1 MRPEVISA
9 PRILLISL
17 ATLAGSAALTASAPP
32 TSDAASSEPIVKVIL
47 YGGLCA
53 IGRACRFVVRITNTA
68 ISGRGYVPRR
78 LSRTARAKLLRDIA
92 TLDIVTIRKHLFN
105 GTCWQRLGVRAEKRI
120 HSRSPGGAAPSGR
133 WILGAGGRP
142 RLTGFTSSTPP

>member
-17 ATLAGSAALTASAPP
+17 ATLAGCTALTASAPP

-78 LSRTARAKLLRDIA
+78 PSRTARAKLLRDIA
-92 TLDIVTIRKHLFN
+92 TVEIVTLRKHLFN
-105 GTCWQRLGVRAEKRI
+105 GTCPTAFDGTESIYQFPASLMRLRPAPTTSEACKRY
-120 HSRSPGGAAPSGR
+120 GM
-133 WILGAGGRP
+133 
-142 RLTGFTSSTPP
+142 